1 MAHSN
6 AISHRFTTV
15 IVIRKAKGHVNDMV
29 IDWLMANPSPLD
41 CCFYYKVSK

>member
-15 IVIRKAKGHVNDMV
+15 IVIRMV